1 MKEAS
6 KKSKKIVQNFV
17 PDRQVV
23 NKVIKSTNLNE
34 QRLNS
39 AEAVIDISLYK

>member
-6 KKSKKIVQNFV
+6 KKPKKNCPKFF

-39 AEAVIDISLYK
+39 AEAVNDISLYK

>member
-6 KKSKKIVQNFV
+6 KKPKKIVQNFV

-39 AEAVIDISLYK
+39 AEAVNDISLYK

>member
-6 KKSKKIVQNFV
+6 KKPNKIVQNFV